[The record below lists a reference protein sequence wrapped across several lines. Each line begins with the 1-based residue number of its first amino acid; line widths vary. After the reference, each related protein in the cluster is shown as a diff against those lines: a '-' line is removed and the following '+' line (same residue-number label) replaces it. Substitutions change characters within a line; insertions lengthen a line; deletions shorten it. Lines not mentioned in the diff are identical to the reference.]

1 VPDLVAAD
9 VTGGDVG
16 DGAPAVLMSMLSGGP
31 SPCPRPS
38 AGRGNGAG
46 PRRRPCALRPR
57 VLLLVPR
64 RHGRPSPDARRPW
77 LWERAI
83 EAWHTAMPN
92 YRPVFIHRDF
102 PPGNVLWARGR
113 CTGMVDGPEAC
124 RGPAGCD
131 VAHCR
136 SELIRPAGISVA
148 AGFRAAYEGITG
160 EPQHPDC
167 EIGSVMEHGPPH
179 WNAGNLVQAERRL
192 ALVLAAMGVQTSPER
207 LQPPGPLSAAP
218 VRPAFDCPAA
228 SHTPSWFPHPPSAR
242 WSNRPYLRRSAGP
255 AQTQPLHAGSTGGKA
270 TAPKVARV
278 IPAWE

>member
-1 VPDLVAAD
+1 V
-9 VTGGDVG
+9 
-16 DGAPAVLMSMLSGGP
+16 
-31 SPCPRPS
+31 
-38 AGRGNGAG
+38 GAG
-46 PRRRPCALRPR
+46 DRGVAHGHAELPTRIHPPRLPSRQRAVGPGP
-57 VLLLVPR
+57 VY
-64 RHGRPSPDARRPW
+64 RHGR
-77 LWERAI
+77 
-83 EAWHTAMPN
+83 
-92 YRPVFIHRDF
+92 
-102 PPGNVLWARGR
+102 GARGLPRPGGMR
-113 CTGMVDGPEAC
+113 CSPLPVRADP
-124 RGPAGCD
+124 
-131 VAHCR
+131 
-136 SELIRPAGISVA
+136 PAGISVA
-148 AGFRAAYEGITG
+148 DGFRAAYEGITG
-160 EPQHPDC
+160 EPQHPYC